1 MKTFIKFIEEAY
13 GKGYVSPFA
22 KIEKATGKKLS
33 STDEFRKKMK
43 ELEDKYKEIQSRDSK

>member
-1 MKTFIKFIEEAY
+1 MKTFLDFIKEAY

-22 KIEKATGKKLS
+22 RMEKATGKKLS

-43 ELEDKYKEIQSRDSK
+43 ELEDQYKDIQSRDPK